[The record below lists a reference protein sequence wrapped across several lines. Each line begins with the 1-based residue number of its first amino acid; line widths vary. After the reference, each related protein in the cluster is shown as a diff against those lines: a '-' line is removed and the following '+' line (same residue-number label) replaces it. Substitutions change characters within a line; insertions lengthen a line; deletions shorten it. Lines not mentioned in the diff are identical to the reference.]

1 MSKTMQD
8 RDDLENMVYNAIE
21 SGAQTDAEIFAYV
34 SAFADYTFEAVAD
47 ITRYISNQI
56 VGDYDFEIDY

>member
-1 MSKTMQD
+1 MQD
-8 RDDLENMVYNAIE
+8 RDDLENMVYDAIQ

-34 SAFADYTFEAVAD
+34 SMFKDYTFETVAD
-47 ITRYISNQI
+47 ITRYIANQI

>member
-1 MSKTMQD
+1 MPKTMQD

-34 SAFADYTFEAVAD
+34 SMFKDYTFEAVAD
-47 ITRYISNQI
+47 ISRYIAI
-56 VGDYDFEIDY
+56 RMVGDDFEIDY